1 MPENNQILS
10 VEGQLVGMP
19 LAGPESFSQQQLA
32 YLKRALGVDETVL
45 WENSTH
51 TPPSGDTRLT
61 ATIAYNESVG
71 NFEFVD
77 VYYNQAKP
85 SQMGPAVSRRPVVN
99 GGFTFGI
106 SWPEKSSQGNWFK
119 MCISGSGTAGSMDGG
134 HSSYSN
140 AYSFENNTYAGGIWG
155 AGIIDKV
162 VGIHRI
168 AGGN

>member
-1 MPENNQILS
+1 MTAINPQAVRGPVTAVPVVAGTGVRFVEDTQNNR
-10 VEGQLVGMP
+10 VVAE
-19 LAGPESFSQQQLA
+19 
-32 YLKRALGVDETVL
+32 VDETVL
-45 WENSTH
+45 WENSSH
-51 TPPSGDTRLT
+51 TPPTGDTRLT

-85 SQMGPAVSRRPVVN
+85 SQMGPAVSRRPVIN
-99 GGFTFGI
+99 GEFTFGI

-134 HSSYSN
+134 HSSYSD

-155 AGIIDKV
+155 AGVIDKV
-162 VGIHRI
+162 VGINRV
-168 AGGN
+168 AASA

>member
-19 LAGPESFSQQQLA
+19 LAGPESFSQQQLD

-106 SWPEKSSQGNWFK
+106 SWPEKSPQDNWFK

-140 AYSFENNTYAGGIWG
+140 AYSFENNTYLGGIWG

>member
-1 MPENNQILS
+1 MTAINSNRAIRGPVTAVPVVAGHGVRLVSDTVNNRIV
-10 VEGQLVGMP
+10 VET
-19 LAGPESFSQQQLA
+19 
-32 YLKRALGVDETVL
+32 DETVL

-99 GGFTFGI
+99 GEFTFGI
-106 SWPEKSSQGNWFK
+106 SWPEQSSQGNWFK
-119 MCISGSGTAGSMDGG
+119 MCISGSGTTGSMEGG

-140 AYSFENNTYAGGIWG
+140 AYSFANNTYSGGMWS

-162 VGIHRI
+162 VGINRI
-168 AGGN
+168 ASA